1 MSAPSMV
8 SRNGDNLI
16 VRSVVSGD
24 PLFGTCPP
32 DVKDDDDSFL
42 SQPEA
47 EEEYSQGELP
57 QCKIK
62 RNYSCPNCDYYTQN
76 PRFYLYHQKQ
86 VHKEKIKIYE
96 CPNCLYASKHSQ
108 KLQRHVHMVHI
119 MGSGKRRALK
129 PRKLMPTPV
138 QQQIATQQPQQQPQP
153 QQQQQQ
159 LIFEAEEADEEP
171 EPTYAEDG
179 SQIFKCSVCG
189 EICKTENQLARHE
202 RQIHLKRKFYR
213 CAKCNYVT
221 HMKARYTKHVKYHSM
236 PMIKCDLCDFKTP
249 YKWNLDRHNKNHTG
263 DGAFKCSLCNFTADI
278 KQSLTV
284 HEMNHHVPPVGH
296 LLASNRRRL
305 RVGASDTQGL
315 VTEEDQIEQGELELL
330 RMERE
335 ASYPEQANPADFVQI
350 QLDLPEF
357 NQSDSNSPPPLAG
370 GQLPP
375 QQATHSHPA
384 LMISRVMGLGGD
396 RLISIKKY
404 KCKMCEF
411 EGNLGEVQRHETL
424 MHGSSITVTKKKAP
438 RPIPNL
444 IPIQGQPATGKPTS
458 VSDRKDI
465 PVTVENT
472 PLHPAKENVNSSL
485 KDFASKISNDQP
497 DSKCTEGSNDIPAD
511 LTSKK
516 VPDAFKKKNASFFDK
531 LKEKLMTSAS
541 ESNLTCSYCGYEAKC
556 LSEHMKHQRTHML
569 GTENGG
575 GDSEESSRGSNSQ
588 NAEIVDQLSSTRCQH
603 CRTRFKT
610 NASLLQHLPTCLA
623 NQTNLPATIKIEDED
638 PEEDEHQD
646 EDDDDDDDD
655 DHLGLNDNPDDFNSL
670 ENKVFIWN
678 TVNGE
683 NGLNGNGGEFGE
695 NDKASPGKLTQDEL
709 NAHKDLLDKSLLGV
723 EVKPGYG
730 IIARTL
736 EEKQRAASKDLSVK
750 KVFKCPHCSFW
761 ASTAS
766 RFHVHIVGHLNKR
779 PFQCSLCYY
788 SSNWRWDI
796 TKHIRLKTLRDP
808 SHSRAKV
815 LLTDETGRRNYSKY
829 NKYLTTMRMELSSGH
844 TATEGGLTKS
854 EASSGGGGSRSGA
867 ANGGTVMGK
876 LPRKILPKDNEL
888 LGGGIGKKRA
898 ASFPLDENEFTGGGD
913 ADENYKEQAKRRH
926 SENKRTMWK
935 CKKCYFR
942 DGDRS
947 VVLAHVKEHYR
958 EAGQLGKRK
967 IPPERNH
974 SPDFMCETCPFIAGT
989 LEELEA
995 HCERHFVSSNTTHK
1009 CQFCPYYACNK
1020 QELLEHYD
1028 MHSEAEAD
1036 DSEVMLVTENKGVIF
1051 ACFACPYVATSHAQL
1066 VYHRN
1071 WHRADNVAATHG
1083 CIRCTYGAPNNMFLS
1098 LHVRLHG
1105 RNNLDNLDTMQPT
1118 PPVKKKPSSGTNG
1131 NGGLIGERKP
1141 SDISGVDTSNY
1152 TEIPMVWVS
1161 KPMGISKM
1169 FKCRFCPHVNMRKSN
1184 ILEHE
1189 KMHGVRPDAL
1199 GQTAHQCTECNYVC
1213 NNPGVLSSHAKVHA
1227 AFFGTVVGVVDH
1239 TRPDEVQ
1246 IDEMRDKVAQLDESY
1261 PSTHSPHRLDD
1272 ATTDSPSSGGG
1283 NIDEDRILHF
1293 CHLCP
1298 ARFLLAKEISI
1309 HTRFHQ
1315 LGLPFKC
1322 DSCTYTARQ
1331 RQHLMAHS
1339 KVHSDEYQERTNA
1352 LLNVYTV
1359 SEENPK
1365 PKVAVVLDDEGP
1377 KTESMWVV
1385 VKSDTN
1391 DNTISNNGEIKRSIV
1406 STPPKSFICDK
1417 CPAEF
1422 FKSVALSYHMSL
1434 HGGPGPHKCRTCDY
1448 AVKTYVLI
1456 LSFPLIIFSG
1466 FHLLVFRIWVK
1477 EVDGLVSQKKPKQP
1491 KTPPPPPLQRDP
1503 EFGLLIHGSPDFVYP
1518 TYVKNGKLKEKRYKC
1533 HKCPSAFEKREQY
1546 KIHLS
1551 LHGSKQRYNCERCDY
1566 SVKYYANYSQ
1576 HVKKHEMN
1584 DASRK
1589 ERKVSNGGVTGG
1601 VIANDENS
1609 EWQDMISRP
1618 IAPLNRAGK
1627 SLKMSVADQQ
1637 ALMVMQQ
1644 RFVSNS
1650 VIDKEAAVS
1659 RCPYCPY
1666 ANNRRDGVTGHV
1678 RSHANNKGAAY
1689 SCKYCQYNVPQVHRL
1704 KEHLKLHFAPIKFM
1718 KPEAYMKVDRLELY
1732 AEPTDPNHN
1741 SADKRMLV
1749 FKDNGDTF
1757 PKKARYEPE
1766 VVDHILDYVEQ
1777 TEKNRGRVYINLKTG
1792 AEEIELDEPE
1802 DNGDD
1807 GKVDGV
1813 GDGVSSELED
1823 RTQMEGGGEGNGEE
1837 EEDTEVK
1844 SGEGEDSAA
1853 GAVCGGGSSGAE
1865 SGGDAY
1871 EEMEVD
1877 ENQQNGDVTSEH
1889 NESEQEDKEEE
1900 QQQTQQE
1907 QVNDG
1912 EVEENVPQKEVDEI
1926 PPPQPAA
1933 VNENVDDCSSNS
1945 SSSVSSSSCASS
1957 ALPLHQPIEQ
1967 QD

>member
-974 SPDFMCETCPFIAGT
+974 SNENQSKSPLTNQPSELDNLENEECPDFMCETCPFIAGT

-1036 DSEVMLVTENKGVIF
+1036 DSEENKGVIF

-1448 AVKTYVLI
+1448 AVKTYGNLI
-1456 LSFPLIIFSG
+1456 RHEMVHQGERSG
-1466 FHLLVFRIWVK
+1466 RPR
-1477 EVDGLVSQKKPKQP
+1477 ESEKPKQP

-1650 VIDKEAAVS
+1650 VIDKE
-1659 RCPYCPY
+1659 
-1666 ANNRRDGVTGHV
+1666 
-1678 RSHANNKGAAY
+1678 
-1689 SCKYCQYNVPQVHRL
+1689 
-1704 KEHLKLHFAPIKFM
+1704 
-1718 KPEAYMKVDRLELY
+1718 VDRLELY

>member
-24 PLFGTCPP
+24 PLFGTCPS

-129 PRKLMPTPV
+129 PRKIVPAPAS
-138 QQQIATQQPQQQPQP
+138 QQITS
-153 QQQQQQ
+153 QQQQQV
-159 LIFEAEEADEEP
+159 IYEGEEADEDP

-179 SQIFKCSVCG
+179 TQIYKCSVCG
-189 EICKTENQLARHE
+189 ELCKTENQLARHE

-315 VTEEDQIEQGELELL
+315 VTEEDQIEQDELELL

-335 ASYPEQANPADFVQI
+335 ATYPEQANPADFVQT

-357 NQSDSNSPPPLAG
+357 TQSDSNSPPPLSS

-375 QQATHSHPA
+375 HQPTHPHPA
-384 LMISRVMGLGGD
+384 LMINRMMGLGDD

-424 MHGSSITVTKKKAP
+424 MHGTSLTVTKKKAP

-444 IPIQGQPATGKPTS
+444 IPIQGQAATLKPTA
-458 VSDRKDI
+458 VPDRKDI
-465 PVTVENT
+465 PITVENT

-485 KDFASKISNDQP
+485 KDFTPKIGSEQP
-497 DSKCTEGSNDIPAD
+497 DDKHTEGNNDIPAD
-511 LTSKK
+511 LTAKK
-516 VPDAFKKKNASFFDK
+516 VPDSFKKKNASFFDK

-575 GDSEESSRGSNSQ
+575 GESEENSRGSNSQ
-588 NAEIVDQLSSTRCQH
+588 NAETMDQLSSTRCQH

-610 NASLLQHLPTCLA
+610 NASLLQHLPNCLA
-623 NQTNLPATIKIEDED
+623 NQTNLPATIKIEDD
-638 PEEDEHQD
+638 DNEEDEQHQ
-646 EDDDDDDDD
+646 DDDDDDEDDD
-655 DHLGLNDNPDDFNSL
+655 DHLGLNDNPDEFNPL
-670 ENKVFIWN
+670 ENKVFVWN
-678 TVNGE
+678 AINGE
-683 NGLNGNGGEFGE
+683 NGMNGNGSAPEFVE
-695 NDKASPGKLTQDEL
+695 NDKISSEKLAQDERT
-709 NAHKDLLDKSLLGV
+709 AQQDLLDKSLLGV

-844 TATEGGLTKS
+844 TATEGGLAKI
-854 EASSGGGGSRSGA
+854 EGNVGGARTSPGA
-867 ANGGTVMGK
+867 ANGSLSAK
-876 LPRKILPKDNEL
+876 LPRKILPKDNEQS
-888 LGGGIGKKRA
+888 GGGGKKRA
-898 ASFPLDENEFTGGGD
+898 ANFPSDEDEFGGGGGT
-913 ADENYKEQAKRRH
+913 DENYREPPKRRH

-967 IPPERNH
+967 ISSDRNH
-974 SPDFMCETCPFIAGT
+974 GNENQPKSPPNKPPAELDNLENEECPDFMCETCPFIAGT
-989 LEELEA
+989 LEELES

-1036 DSEVMLVTENKGVIF
+1036 DSEENKGVIF

-1071 WHRADNVAATHG
+1071 WHRSDNVAATHG

-1105 RNNLDNLDTMQPT
+1105 RNNLDNLDTIQPT
-1118 PPVKKKPSSGTNG
+1118 TSSKKKPSTVTNNNSGN
-1131 NGGLIGERKP
+1131 IGERKP
-1141 SDISGVDTSNY
+1141 ADISGVDTTNY

-1169 FKCRFCPHVNMRKSN
+1169 FKCRYCPHVNMRKSN
-1184 ILEHE
+1184 IMEHE
-1189 KMHGVRPDAL
+1189 KMHGVRADSI

-1261 PSTHSPHRLDD
+1261 PSSHSPHRVDD
-1272 ATTDSPSSGGG
+1272 ATTDSPASGAGV
-1283 NIDEDRILHF
+1283 DEDRILHF

-1298 ARFLLAKEISI
+1298 ARFLLAKEITI

-1315 LGLPFKC
+1315 LELPFKC
-1322 DSCTYTARQ
+1322 ESCSYTARQ

-1391 DNTISNNGEIKRSIV
+1391 DNNISKSSGEIKRSII
-1406 STPPKSFICDK
+1406 SSAPPKSFTCDK

-1422 FKSVALSYHMSL
+1422 FKSVALTYHMSL

-1448 AVKTYVLI
+1448 AVKTYGNLI
-1456 LSFPLIIFSG
+1456 RHEMVHQGERTGRPRES
-1466 FHLLVFRIWVK
+1466 
-1477 EVDGLVSQKKPKQP
+1477 EKPKQP

-1601 VIANDENS
+1601 IVADDESS
-1609 EWQDMISRP
+1609 EWQDAKIRP
-1618 IAPLNRAGK
+1618 IAPLVRAGK

-1678 RSHANNKGAAY
+1678 RCHANNKGAAY

-1704 KEHLKLHFAPIKFM
+1704 KEHLKMHFAPIKFM

-1741 SADKRMLV
+1741 SSDKRMLV

-1766 VVDHILDYVEQ
+1766 LMDQILDYVEQ
-1777 TEKNRGRVYINLKTG
+1777 TERNRGRVYINLKTG

-1802 DNGDD
+1802 ENGNN
-1807 GKVDGV
+1807 KVDA
-1813 GDGVSSELED
+1813 EREEID
-1823 RTQMEGGGEGNGEE
+1823 RTQMEEEGVDGEE
-1837 EEDTEVK
+1837 EETEVK
-1844 SGEGEDSAA
+1844 SGEGDSAV
-1853 GAVCGGGSSGAE
+1853 GACGGGLSADNGG
-1865 SGGDAY
+1865 SGGD

-1877 ENQQNGDVTSEH
+1877 ATQNGEVSVG
-1889 NESEQEDKEEE
+1889 NETVQED
-1900 QQQTQQE
+1900 QQQQIHE
-1907 QVNDG
+1907 QVNGEG
-1912 EVEENVPQKEVDEI
+1912 EVELTPPQKEVDEQ
-1926 PPPQPAA
+1926 PAPQP
-1933 VNENVDDCSSNS
+1933 VVDENVDDCSSSS
-1945 SSSVSSSSCASS
+1945 SSSVSCSSSAST
-1957 ALPLHQPIEQ
+1957 ALPLHQPTEL